1 MESHFRWRPVVA
13 GLVLALTAAIG
24 ISSAV
29 AANDPEKNGPITFT
43 REDDDGFFQTWT
55 ARADMSHARQLT
67 DLQAS
72 SGWSVWS
79 PDGSR
84 IAFDSDRAD
93 PDLNDEIVVNDVF
106 TMKPNGRD
114 VVRLTD
120 STGFSGDAAYSPDGR
135 KIAFEADLG
144 EYPALQGIYV
154 MDAKDGRHKRRITAI
169 PGDGYFDN
177 GARFSPDGRWLVF
190 TRFFTPPGEAE
201 RSDLYVVRLDG
212 TGLRRITRHGMH
224 PGDADWSP
232 DGKMIVFE
240 ADLINGRG
248 DSWLVRPDGTGLRN
262 LTFRPAEPGHWDGFS
277 DPVFSP
283 DGRFV
288 LLIHGLHFD
297 DGLVTGGL
305 ATIRVDGTDL
315 RYVGDGLGEEH
326 QPDWGRAK
334 GR

>member
-1 MESHFRWRPVVA
+1 MHSHSRWRPLVA
-13 GLVLALTAAIG
+13 GLAMALTAAIG
-24 ISSAV
+24 MSPAV
-29 AANDPEKNGPITFT
+29 AANASEKNCPITFT

-55 ARADMSHARQLT
+55 ARADLSHARQLT

-79 PDGSR
+79 PDD
-84 IAFDSDRAD
+84 F
-93 PDLNDEIVVNDVF
+93 VVNDIF
-106 TMKPNGRD
+106 TMKPNGRGI
-114 VVRLTD
+114 VKLTD

-154 MDAKDGRHKRRITAI
+154 MDAKDGRHKRRVTAI

-177 GARFSPDGRWLVF
+177 GPRFSPDGRWLVF

-212 TGLRRITRHGMH
+212 TGLRRITPRGMH

-248 DSWLVRPDGTGLRN
+248 DSWLVRPDGSGLRN

-297 DGLVTGGL
+297 DGSVTGGL
-305 ATIRVDGTDL
+305 ATIRVDGTEL
-315 RYVGDGLGEEH
+315 RYVGDGLGLEH
-326 QPDWGRAK
+326 QPDWGAK
-334 GR
+334 GD